1 MTSDRETR
9 RAGKPALPPEASD
22 FDAERAEPLGRV
34 LRRWAMHSGILRL
47 SDRERIWDA
56 WQRLLGPDAAHTSLE
71 GLRNRGPS
79 AGVASFVVDSSALLQ
94 DLKSFRKQELLE
106 GLRRDVR
113 TYFIQDL
120 KFRLEKRCPP
130 AEKGQG

>member
-1 MTSDRETR
+1 MTIDPETR
-9 RAGKPALPPEASD
+9 RAGRSALPPEASD
-22 FDAERAEPLGRV
+22 FDDEKAESVGQV
-34 LRRWAMHSGILRL
+34 LRRWGMRSGVLRA

-79 AGVASFVVDSSALLQ
+79 AGVAHFVVDSSALLQ

-113 TYFIQDL
+113 TYFVQDL
-120 KFRLEKRCPP
+120 KFRLEKKSPP
-130 AEKGQG
+130 ARR